1 MEAAYEEQLGGVDSE
16 LLERRREHGGA
27 RSDPGA
33 TPLDGGPRPAP
44 HVTRPFARRPR
55 PCRHDALVE
64 QDARV
69 AQDSTRTANRLRSLH
84 ELLLQAH
91 VGVATLAQKVAAV
104 RGSKSQRAQAAEA
117 AAAAA
122 AATATAAKATAAA
135 AVAATIAGGGD
146 PSVAADGGGCEPSTG
161 GAGIGGDGAAAD
173 DDDDDDYAVQR
184 REATLTD
191 GLTARLLA
199 QAENSL
205 HAVLVEIGRRQEA
218 PDDEMAR
225 RAVALHAK
233 PTRFNNR
240 LRAAD
245 GDADAADTD
254 TDELQ
259 AAWLAER
266 AQQRAALTAPLRTKA
281 DAAAL
286 RSVRGAGGFD
296 RSVPQPPPDPPP
308 ATASFKG
315 RRLSSNPTPRV
326 DRGRRSSVGGTPSPR
341 IHAHPP
347 NEQRRPTAR
356 P

>member
-1 MEAAYEEQLGGVDSE
+1 M
-16 LLERRREHGGA
+16 
-27 RSDPGA
+27 
-33 TPLDGGPRPAP
+33 
-44 HVTRPFARRPR
+44 TRPFARRPR

-146 PSVAADGGGCEPSTG
+146 PRGGRWRRLRAEHRRRGH
-161 GAGIGGDGAAAD
+161 GGDGAAAA

-205 HAVLVEIGRRQEA
+205 HAVLVEIG
-218 PDDEMAR
+218 
-225 RAVALHAK
+225 
-233 PTRFNNR
+233 
-240 LRAAD
+240 
-245 GDADAADTD
+245 G
-254 TDELQ
+254 
-259 AAWLAER
+259 
-266 AQQRAALTAPLRTKA
+266 
-281 DAAAL
+281 
-286 RSVRGAGGFD
+286 
-296 RSVPQPPPDPPP
+296 
-308 ATASFKG
+308 G
-315 RRLSSNPTPRV
+315 RR
-326 DRGRRSSVGGTPSPR
+326 RR
-341 IHAHPP
+341 
-347 NEQRRPTAR
+347 
-356 P
+356 